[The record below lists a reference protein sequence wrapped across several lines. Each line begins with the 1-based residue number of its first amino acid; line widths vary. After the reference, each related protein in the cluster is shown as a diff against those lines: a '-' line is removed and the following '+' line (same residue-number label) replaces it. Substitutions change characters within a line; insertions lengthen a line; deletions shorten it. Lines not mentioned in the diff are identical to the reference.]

1 MPLATCVECDE
12 AIEING
18 RPKLGM
24 RLLCAY
30 CGAKLEVVNL
40 APVEV
45 DWAYEDDE
53 DDDWDD
59 EEGFDG
65 ESDDEFADDLDDDD
79 LADDELDDDFED
91 DDDETWR

>member
-24 RLLCAY
+24 RLLCTH

-45 DWAYEDDE
+45 DWAYEDE
-53 DDDWDD
+53 EEDDWDD
-59 EEGFDG
+59 EESFGG
-65 ESDDEFADDLDDDD
+65 ETDDEFADDDDD
-79 LADDELDDDFED
+79 LDDFDD
-91 DDDETWR
+91 DDDENWR